1 MKIGVL
7 VPLTENIE
15 EEFEKVYNYGMNCC
29 QLARWG
35 SDIFTPEMAERLVKA
50 SEKYDVEVTA
60 LWCGWEGPAKWNFYE
75 GPLTLGLVPPE
86 YRFQRMQTL
95 MKGSDFAKMI
105 NVNQMITHVGYIPE
119 VPVTVEYNG
128 VVNAV
133 RAVANK
139 CKENGQYFL
148 FETGQET
155 PVTLKRMIEDVG
167 TDNLGINLDSANLVC
182 YGKANPVDA
191 LDVFGEYVMN
201 THIKDSLYPVN
212 GRDLGEEVKVVEGKV
227 DYPTL
232 IKRLKELNYPGNLI
246 IEREISG
253 EQQVKDIKDTKIYLE
268 KILADLN

>member
-1 MKIGVL
+1 M
-7 VPLTENIE
+7 
-15 EEFEKVYNYGMNCC
+15 
-29 QLARWG
+29 
-35 SDIFTPEMAERLVKA
+35 
-50 SEKYDVEVTA
+50 
-60 LWCGWEGPAKWNFYE
+60 
-75 GPLTLGLVPPE
+75 
-86 YRFQRMQTL
+86 

-148 FETGQET
+148 FETGHET

-212 GRDLGEEVKVVEGKV
+212 GRDLGEEVKVGEGKV